1 MNRYK
6 LIIAYDGTRYHGWQA
21 QKELPSVAGT
31 MQDSFKKI
39 FKREVIVR
47 GASRTDAG
55 VHALG
60 QVAIAKTDLT
70 IDAEQ
75 LKYAWNNRLPADIII
90 RSIQRVDENDN
101 IYANITAKTYY
112 YHFFLERPLPFV
124 QNYGWYIH
132 NPVGIEKLKAGLQIF
147 VGTHDFRSFCS
158 SEDTR
163 ENTIRTIHSIRVEQ
177 FKKWGIYRIVVHGPA
192 FLRHMIRRIAGAAL
206 TVAYRQDLPISTL
219 KEALEEKNPV
229 QILPNA
235 PPHGLL
241 LYKIKYGKNHE

>member
-6 LIIAYDGTRYHGWQA
+6 LIVAYDGARYCGWQA
-21 QKELPSVAGT
+21 QKELPSVAAT
-31 MQDSFKKI
+31 MQDSFKRI
-39 FKREVIVR
+39 FDREIIVR

-55 VHALG
+55 VHSLG
-60 QVAIAKTDLT
+60 QVVTFKTDLT

-75 LKYAWNNRLPADIII
+75 LKYAWNNRLPADILI
-90 RSIQRVDENDN
+90 RSIQLVDENHN
-101 IYANITAKTYY
+101 IYANIESKTYH
-112 YHFFLERPLPFV
+112 YHFFLQRPLPFV
-124 QNYGWYIH
+124 QGYGWYIQK
-132 NPVGIEKLKAGLQIF
+132 PVDLEKLKEGLQIF
-147 VGTHDFRSFCS
+147 VGTHDFSSFSS

-163 ENTIRTIHSIRVEQ
+163 EDKTRTINSIHVEQ
-177 FKKWGIYRIVVHGPA
+177 FKKWGAYRIVVNGPA

-206 TVAYRQDLPISTL
+206 TVAYQHETPISAL
-219 KEALEEKNPV
+219 KEALEKKNPV